1 MSMCYAAQAS
11 WKIFHAVQEPGL
23 TPKAINELFAVLD
36 RDSGK
41 YSFSVSVYMLEL
53 YQDDLAD
60 LLLPPVKKD
69 ASLKVLLLVI
79 SAAPADVMG
88 QLGVRT
94 HLAGAARC
102 RNNVCVG

>member
-1 MSMCYAAQAS
+1 M
-11 WKIFHAVQEPGL
+11 QEPGL

-60 LLLPPVKKD
+60 LLLPPTKKD
-69 ASLKVLLLVI
+69 ASIKVLGTGHQAL
-79 SAAPADVMG
+79 
-88 QLGVRT
+88 
-94 HLAGAARC
+94 
-102 RNNVCVG
+102 